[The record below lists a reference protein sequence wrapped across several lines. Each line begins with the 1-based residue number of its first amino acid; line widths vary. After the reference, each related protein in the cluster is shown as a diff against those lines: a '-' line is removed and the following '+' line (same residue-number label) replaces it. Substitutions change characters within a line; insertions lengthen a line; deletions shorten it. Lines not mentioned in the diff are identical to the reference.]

1 MEMKA
6 ASNELKQKNRTAI
19 FQLFLQQ
26 PEVSRQDVVEQLG
39 LSLPTVTNNL
49 QQLQQEGLIAQS
61 GSLGNTGG
69 RRARLYSLVA
79 EARTAIGLEITR
91 NHLTAVALDLRGT
104 IIASYRRRLDFART
118 DSYYRE
124 LGAMVRQIVET
135 AELKEENILGVGIG
149 VPGLVTPDHREIF
162 YGMVLGFTGASC
174 EEFSKYIP
182 YPTAFFHDTDAACF
196 AEIWND
202 PDIRN
207 VFYIM
212 LSASVGGAIYMGGK
226 QYGGANLR
234 AGEVGHL
241 TAVPGGRKC
250 YCGRRGCVDPYCAAP
265 VLTAATDGDL
275 KRFFRLLKEKDPEIT
290 HLWQEYVG
298 HLASVVA
305 NVRMLF
311 DCDII
316 IGGYVGSYIDAHM
329 EDLKE
334 ALADRTT
341 FDESVDYLRPCRYK
355 TEAIATGAA
364 LNYISEFLDS
374 V

>member
-6 ASNELKQKNRTAI
+6 ASNELKQKNRTAV

-26 PEVSRQDVVEQLG
+26 PEVSRQDVVERLG

-91 NHLTAVALDLRGT
+91 HHLTAVALDLRGT
-104 IIASYRRRLDFART
+104 IIASHRRRLDFART

-124 LGAMVRQIVET
+124 LGSMVRQIVET
-135 AELKEENILGVGIG
+135 ARLKEENILGVGIG

-212 LSASVGGAIYMGGK
+212 LSASVGGAIYLGGK

-241 TAVPGGRKC
+241 TAVPGGRQC

-265 VLTAATDGDL
+265 VLTSATGGDL
-275 KRFFRLLKEKDPEIT
+275 KRFFNLLKEKDPEIT
-290 HLWQEYVG
+290 RLWQEYVG

-329 EDLKE
+329 KDLKE

-364 LNYISEFLDS
+364 LNYISEFLDA

>member
-1 MEMKA
+1 MEMKTA
-6 ASNELKQKNRTAI
+6 NNEIRQKNRSAI
-19 FQLFLQQ
+19 FRLFLEQ
-26 PEVSRQDVVEQLG
+26 EGVSRQDLVDKLG

-49 QQLQQEGLIAQS
+49 QQLQQEGLITQT
-61 GSLGNTGG
+61 GTLGNTGG
-69 RRARLYSLVA
+69 RRARLYSL
-79 EARTAIGLEITR
+79 ESSARTAIGLEITR
-91 NHLTAVALDLRGT
+91 HHLTAVALDLRGT
-104 IIASYRRRLDFART
+104 IIASKRRRLDFART

-124 LGAMVRQIVET
+124 LGSMVQQIVAS
-135 AELKEENILGVGIG
+135 AELKEESILGVGIG

-202 PDIRN
+202 SGIRN

-212 LSASVGGAIYMGGK
+212 LSASVGGAIYLGGK
-226 QYGGANLR
+226 QYGGTNLR

-241 TAVPGGRKC
+241 TAVPNGRQC
-250 YCGRRGCVDPYCAAP
+250 YCGRRGCVDSYCAAS
-265 VLTAATDGDL
+265 VLSSAANGDL
-275 KRFFRLLKEKDPEIT
+275 KRFFQQLREGDPATETI
-290 HLWQEYVG
+290 WQEYVG
-298 HLASVVA
+298 HLASAVA
-305 NVRMLF
+305 NIRMLF

-329 EDLKE
+329 GDLKK
-334 ALADRTT
+334 ALEDRTT
-341 FDESVDYLRPCRYK
+341 FDENPDYLRPCRYK

-364 LNYISEFLDS
+364 LNYISAFLDS
-374 V
+374 I

>member
-6 ASNELKQKNRTAI
+6 ASNELKQKNRTSV

-69 RRARLYSLVA
+69 RRARLYSLVGS
-79 EARTAIGLEITR
+79 ARTAIGLEITR
-91 NHLTAVALDLRGT
+91 HHLTAVALDLRGT
-104 IIASYRRRLDFART
+104 IIASHRRRLDFART

-124 LGAMVRQIVET
+124 LGAMVRQIADM

-212 LSASVGGAIYMGGK
+212 LSASVGGAIYIGGK

-241 TAVPGGRKC
+241 TAVPGGRQC

-265 VLTAATDGDL
+265 VLTAATGGDL
-275 KRFFRLLKEKDPEIT
+275 KRFFQLLKEKDPAIT
-290 HLWQEYVG
+290 ALWQEYLG
-298 HLASVVA
+298 YLASVVA

-329 EDLKE
+329 EDLK
-334 ALADRTT
+334 AVLADRTT
-341 FDESVDYLRPCRYK
+341 FDDSVDYLRPCRYK

-364 LNYISEFLDS
+364 LNYISEFLNS
-374 V
+374 I